1 MKSHTPDA
9 LIRIRGDII
18 QELRCKEVLV
28 TATTGYKRNQ
38 EFHRDYLPVYLG
50 EEPAYID
57 TSRLIT
63 TNPIMDQ
70 VDCAELFPPIFQSI
84 TGQLVQA
91 TPKIQLVQVQL
102 SKPEQNIR
110 LERTNKDCL
119 NHVWKLCKYHGTYT
133 PNAETDNK

>member
-1 MKSHTPDA
+1 M
-9 LIRIRGDII
+9 IRIRGDII

-28 TATTGYKRNQ
+28 KATTGYQRNQ
-38 EFHRDYLPVYLG
+38 EFHRDHLPVYLG

-102 SKPEQNIR
+102 SKPEQ
-110 LERTNKDCL
+110 LGY
-119 NHVWKLCKYHGTYT
+119 HVDTLDHVE
-133 PNAETDNK
+133 ETDSLSRKEIRAYNKLFLAQRSMRALSY